1 MSKVHC
7 VPHETGIS
15 FTYDG
20 VYYVYNAEGFWHLDG
35 EGGLQSL
42 DESDVPL
49 IVCELTEHWQSF
61 NLRVRVDNL
70 VGWLSY
76 CDVCDEEYRVFVHA
90 GLNYRGVRLVE
101 RHCCC
106 GVERYS
112 GWAARRGTGPRP
124 TLEYVQVLAANVR
137 GLWAAGVFRFGGE
150 IAGETRSDARVASE
164 GPRATF
170 QATFFVWIER
180 SRGTGPRAT
189 VTVAFPL
196 GD

>member
-20 VYYVYNAEGFWHLDG
+20 VQYVYNAEGFFHVG
-35 EGGLQSL
+35 EGGLRPL

-49 IVCELTEHWQSF
+49 IISELAGHWRTF

-76 CDVCDEEYRVFVHA
+76 CDVCEEAYRVFVHA

-101 RHCCC
+101 LHCCC
-106 GVERYS
+106 GTESYS
-112 GWAARRGTGPRP
+112 GWVARRGTGPRP
-124 TLEYVQVLAANVR
+124 TLKYVQVLAANVH
-137 GLWAAGVFRFGGE
+137 GLRAADVSRFG
-150 IAGETRSDARVASE
+150 R
-164 GPRATF
+164 
-170 QATFFVWIER
+170 
-180 SRGTGPRAT
+180 
-189 VTVAFPL
+189 
-196 GD
+196 